1 MSGEKATRK
10 LKLRAWQVILAT
22 LVLLICVASALLVAL
37 MDQTT
42 LLGNAYVTAIS
53 SGNEGLAELLGDHFS
68 ENNVANQQLLRQ
80 DIRRDLAWLGG
91 KELSD
96 VTATREQTLSGQW
109 VTVVRFSYKPPNSNE
124 APRNGTLRVK
134 TDKWWLLT
142 YVRTVEVV
150 QP

>member
-1 MSGEKATRK
+1 MGAVFVYQ
-10 LKLRAWQVILAT
+10 L
-22 LVLLICVASALLVAL
+22 ALLYRFEQCLQVWGEAVLALVA
-37 MDQTT
+37 
-42 LLGNAYVTAIS
+42 GVKIF
-53 SGNEGLAELLGDHFS
+53 HFGAPL
-68 ENNVANQQLLRQ
+68 VATPDYCRGIPGVFQPACVRQ
-80 DIRRDLAWLGG
+80 DIQRDTAWLGS

-124 APRNGTLRVK
+124 APRKGELRVK

-150 QP
+150 GL